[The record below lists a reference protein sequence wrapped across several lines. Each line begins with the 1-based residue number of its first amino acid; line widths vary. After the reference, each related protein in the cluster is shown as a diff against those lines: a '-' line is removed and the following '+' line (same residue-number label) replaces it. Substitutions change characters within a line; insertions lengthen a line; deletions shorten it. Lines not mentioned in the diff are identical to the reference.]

1 MEPWQVVFIVV
12 LVLLPPVLTAS
23 FHPRRERLNSRGE
36 PLGREWPLTPT
47 LPATPD
53 HDQ

>member
-1 MEPWQVVFIVV
+1 MEAWQIIFIIV
-12 LVLLPPVLTAS
+12 LALLPLTLGAS

-47 LPATPD
+47 LPSTPSG
-53 HDQ
+53 DQ